1 MSGNDFIPSIRI
13 RSCNRRGQHTIL
25 SSDICYKY
33 YNKNR
38 ALTTEEVDG
47 IVSVLPKMNNPYRKM
62 VYILLMLGMR
72 FSELAYLKSEALKK
86 SDDGQYYL
94 DLEGDRPL
102 L

>member
-1 MSGNDFIPSIRI
+1 
-13 RSCNRRGQHTIL
+13 
-25 SSDICYKY
+25 
-33 YNKNR
+33 
-38 ALTTEEVDG
+38 
-47 IVSVLPKMNNPYRKM
+47 M